1 MAKKK
6 GRKTRRSAASAASFL
21 RGAIVDRNIDEAL
34 AQSLLFAIAAKKPP
48 WNPKPSAG
56 ACTPKKICTATILCM
71 ITAGGDRITCG
82 KTQIFRPECK
92 VVAI

>member
-1 MAKKK
+1 MAK
-6 GRKTRRSAASAASFL
+6 RKARKSRRSAASAASYL
-21 RGAIVDRNIDEAL
+21 KGVIVDRNIDDAL
-34 AQSLLFAIAAKKPP
+34 VHSLQFAIAAKKPP

-56 ACTPKKICTATILCM
+56 ACTPKKICTATLLCM
-71 ITAGGDRITCG
+71 ITVGGDRITCG